1 MWALEEEWTEGQGR
15 YEPHIRNDAAHPAF
29 VFPVRANLARA
40 EPSRWGAQP
49 MIHERDT
56 SRSGGLPRAGDCSR
70 PLTAELAAEIDGWYR
85 DKEFVFDWT
94 SAHFPGWTAVFASF
108 RARPLRIL
116 EIGSYEGRS
125 AVFFL
130 NYFSGSTLVCIDLW
144 NTSALEPDIVKRL
157 PEAVTE
163 AAHVEGRFDRN
174 LSQFSSRL
182 TKIAGNSSDVLPQLG
197 LQSERFDLIYVD
209 GDHKSAPTYRDCT
222 LAWPL
227 LKSNGILVIDD
238 YEFDLGLPEE
248 NRPKR
253 GVDAF
258 LRSVSGQYEEL
269 HRAYQIIIRRC

>member
-1 MWALEEEWTEGQGR
+1 MAS
-15 YEPHIRNDAAHPAF
+15 D
-29 VFPVRANLARA
+29 
-40 EPSRWGAQP
+40 RWGARPLIQ
-49 MIHERDT
+49 ERDALRFEDPPQA
-56 SRSGGLPRAGDCSR
+56 SDCSK
-70 PLTAELAAEIDGWYR
+70 PVTAELAAEIDGWYR
-85 DKEFVFDWT
+85 DKEFAFDWT
-94 SAHFPGWTAVFASF
+94 SAHFPGWTTVFASF
-108 RARPLRIL
+108 RDRPIRIL

-130 NYFSGSTLVCIDLW
+130 NYFSRSTLVCIDLW
-144 NTSALEPDIVKRL
+144 DAGALEPDIVKKL
-157 PEAVTE
+157 PEAATE
-163 AAHVEGRFDRN
+163 SAHTEGRFDRN

-182 TKIAGNSSDVLPQLG
+182 TKIVGNSSDVLPELG

-238 YEFDLGLPEE
+238 YEFDLGLSEE

-258 LRSVSGQYEEL
+258 LRSVSGQYVEL